1 MPRPQRCEVLA
12 AASMSAGCVRMGC
25 DPADRQQE
33 GTLVNRLDA
42 VRHAR
47 SHGHQHA
54 RRDVTRTV

>member
-1 MPRPQRCEVLA
+1 LA